1 MIRRPPRSTRTDTLF
16 PYTTLFRSIT
26 KCKVAADSGIAF
38 DKAMKMHAAF
48 ARLRVGKRA
57 KTPPLHAVGTMP
69 VIAESFDGGSRRV
82 QCGQAGND
90 SYQVKNG
97 LGGEEGKSVGEGKEV
112 EVRGDL
118 GGARTI

>member
-1 MIRRPPRSTRTDTLF
+1 
-16 PYTTLFRSIT
+16 
-26 KCKVAADSGIAF
+26 
-38 DKAMKMHAAF
+38 MKMHAAF

-90 SYQVKNG
+90 NYQVTNG
-97 LGGEEGKSVGEGKEV
+97 LGGDAVNRRLADVMDRNESGDASLKAIRVG
-112 EVRGDL
+112 RGAERRDWIL
-118 GGARTI
+118 GWERHGGGRRAQVVMRHPTY